1 MSAITK
7 QEALEQLA
15 AIIEDQKQ
23 YADVEDDHRRAD
35 DVLLDLIGDVE
46 IMVAY
51 KRIKKWYA

>member
-1 MSAITK
+1 
-7 QEALEQLA
+7 LA